1 MNDLETINRAF
12 GSGFSKLVG
21 IDIVEWSL
29 EYAKA
34 RIELTERHMN
44 PVNILHGGVIA
55 AALDMICGLS
65 GNFCTIE
72 GNARSML
79 TVSLTTNFV
88 GRATGKLIWLEGH
101 QISGGRSL
109 YTANGTIKNEDGS
122 LVATA
127 TGTFKWTK
135 GCHLP
140 EGVPA
145 PDEWGNLK

>member
-1 MNDLETINRAF
+1 MTELEQINYAF
-12 GSGFSKLVG
+12 GGGFSKLVG

-44 PVNILHGGVIA
+44 PIGILHGGVIA
-55 AALDMICGLS
+55 SALDMICGLS
-65 GNFCTIE
+65 GNYCTVK
-72 GNARSML
+72 GNVRSMV

-88 GRATGKLIWLEGH
+88 GSTTGKVIWLEGH

-109 YTANGTIKNEDGS
+109 YTANGTIRNEDGS

-127 TGTFKWTK
+127 TGTFKWAK
-135 GCHLP
+135 GCHVA

-145 PDEWGNLK
+145 PDGWTKP